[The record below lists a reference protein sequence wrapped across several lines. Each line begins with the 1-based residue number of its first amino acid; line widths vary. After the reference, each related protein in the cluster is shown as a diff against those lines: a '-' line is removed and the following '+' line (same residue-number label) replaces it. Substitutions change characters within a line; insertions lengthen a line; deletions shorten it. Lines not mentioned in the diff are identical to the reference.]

1 MVLQDAGRVFRILAC
16 FACLVLAVPLAS
28 GAVSSATIPKSM
40 APDSA
45 DNPGSIASIKN
56 HIAYISEIQDAG
68 MSGTIRYI
76 DTLSRGT
83 GTSDLQQ
90 IRDDYL
96 VIAASIPLM
105 QTDSEITKAR
115 ADLQAQ
121 TRLFSEE
128 TKAQMATRN
137 GSTAIL
143 RNYTRAFTGIAE
155 KELAAE
161 NHTLWLVNESARLT
175 LFNRESTSRFLLI
188 RSLGRQGMNMTTAAN
203 ISERIDAQR
212 PELQLTLTNKSP
224 VAMKTFNEGIR
235 TLNHEFRD
243 QVTSARS
250 ARAIELKRDAMMAMV

>member
-1 MVLQDAGRVFRILAC
+1 MQDAGRVFRILAC
-16 FACLVLAVPLAS
+16 FALLMFAVPLAS
-28 GAVSSATIPKSM
+28 AAVSSATIPKST

-45 DNPGSIASIKN
+45 NNPESVVSIKN
-56 HIAYISEIQDAG
+56 HIAYNSEIQDAG

-83 GTSDLQQ
+83 GISNLQQ

-105 QTDSEITKAR
+105 HTDGEIAKAR

-128 TKAQMATRN
+128 TKAQMITRN
-137 GSTAIL
+137 GSTLIL

-155 KELAAE
+155 KGLAEE

-175 LFNRESTSRFLLI
+175 LFNRESTARFLLI
-188 RSLGRQGMNMTTAAN
+188 RSLGRQGMNMSAAAN
-203 ISERIDAQR
+203 ISDTIDAQR

-224 VAMKTFNEGIR
+224 AAMKTFNEGIR

-243 QVTSARS
+243 QVASARS
-250 ARAIELKRDAMMAMV
+250 AREIELKRDAMMAMV